1 MKEIIAYIGDIL
13 GSLII
18 RIRIPK
24 APTPHSNALF
34 APLSDKNLPEK
45 KNYKKPKAS
54 TSIDFFPVPELYTC
68 ICRNRNALICS

>member
-45 KNYKKPKAS
+45 KTIKNRKLPHQLTFFLYLNYILVSVVAAM
-54 TSIDFFPVPELYTC
+54 L
-68 ICRNRNALICS
+68 